1 MPRPK
6 KPGAPE
12 PKRRSRNGCWPC
24 KSRKVKCDE
33 GHPQCDNCQKSSI
46 ECDYSVRLSWLGD
59 GNYRPNRK
67 RRPDEAEGSPS
78 TPSTVLSSTSLSN
91 EWKTE
96 SIAKSGHHDL
106 GHLPALRTPVSTD
119 TPSPAAIIRTLAAPP
134 SLVFTPINQ
143 PPPISSSDS
152 APLDSVVAEH
162 HASIPDG
169 SVASNFLSE
178 DSPQHG
184 PGLRQEETFDS
195 RGQRGPLT
203 TERRSVGSAGAGGVS
218 PYDETDTTYTPP
230 SPQPSRKKPRYD
242 FKPVN
247 LEGVTE
253 VSPWSP
259 SSASTPESSGARPGL
274 HSIFTLPSA
283 PSPLTSIST
292 PSGEDDRRSVSGTTP
307 HVSTPSDIRR
317 LSVQSLLSA
326 PHDPS
331 RLGERTPSGLGRGS
345 HHAPARAITPE
356 TATFYGY
363 DSGEPDKDI
372 GQNDDAK
379 AIMGYSPID
388 SKGGQEFASEGM
400 TRENR
405 PSDFGFGMRET
416 RNYYERPVEIWISKE
431 LEPLPPKLRQNPMNL
446 LYFHHFLNHTSRVL
460 VPHDDPQSNPFRT
473 VLPQMA
479 VKHDNL
485 LSLLLAYSASH
496 RARQLKYPEPSLR
509 IAHLVQGVIAD
520 LRSLVQQSMNDP
532 ETVISTADLAAAIM
546 LASLE
551 IISPAAIGG
560 SIPWHHHLNLA
571 RELISRMP
579 DGLRRIQPD
588 TQEHC
593 VRSLLWSWFAYL
605 DVLGSLS
612 GGPATLLTP
621 SCYTTGGPPSPGL
634 PPSSDDHAAEGH
646 WDEDMERIDCILG
659 FTPRCVFIL
668 ARIAELARHCEEAR
682 LHQAGWT
689 PDAATRAAAS
699 ALETA
704 ALRSLAA
711 PSRPCGHVHA
721 PEPLRRWDRTQMA
734 AANRAF
740 HHAALIHLHRRAL
753 GKRSGHPDV
762 RGAAQS
768 ILECL
773 EHVERGSSAETC
785 LLFPMFTAGC
795 ELVDSV
801 ERGAILERIL
811 TVERTGMVQVQRARR
826 LMEKVWE
833 TGQPWE
839 MLVDTE
845 FIG

>member
-1 MPRPK
+1 M
-6 KPGAPE
+6 G
-12 PKRRSRNGCWPC
+12 
-24 KSRKVKCDE
+24 
-33 GHPQCDNCQKSSI
+33 
-46 ECDYSVRLSWLGD
+46 
-59 GNYRPNRK
+59 
-67 RRPDEAEGSPS
+67 
-78 TPSTVLSSTSLSN
+78 
-91 EWKTE
+91 TE
-96 SIAKSGHHDL
+96 
-106 GHLPALRTPVSTD
+106 
-119 TPSPAAIIRTLAAPP
+119 
-134 SLVFTPINQ
+134 
-143 PPPISSSDS
+143 
-152 APLDSVVAEH
+152 E
-162 HASIPDG
+162 
-169 SVASNFLSE
+169 
-178 DSPQHG
+178 
-184 PGLRQEETFDS
+184 
-195 RGQRGPLT
+195 
-203 TERRSVGSAGAGGVS
+203 VS
-218 PYDETDTTYTPP
+218 PYVENDTIDTPP
-230 SPQPSRKKPRYD
+230 TPQRPWKKPKYG
-242 FKPVN
+242 FNPVN
-247 LEGVTE
+247 FEGITE
-253 VSPWSP
+253 ASPWCP
-259 SSASTPESSGARPGL
+259 PPASTAEFGVRPCL
-274 HSIFTLPSA
+274 YSNLSLPLA
-283 PSPLTSIST
+283 ASPLTSIST
-292 PSGEDDRRSVSGTTP
+292 SIGDDDHCCVSRTTP
-307 HVSTPSDIRR
+307 NMSAPSDIRR
-317 LSVQSLLSA
+317 LSVQSLLST
-326 PHDPS
+326 PYDVKPK
-331 RLGERTPSGLGRGS
+331 LGERTFPGLGPGS
-345 HHAPARAITPE
+345 HDVLARAVTPE

-372 GQNDDAK
+372 GLSDDAK
-379 AIMGYSPID
+379 AIMGYSPSD
-388 SKGGQEFASEGM
+388 FKGGHESASEGM
-400 TRENR
+400 TRESY

-416 RNYYERPVEIWISKE
+416 RNYYERRVEVWISKE

-446 LYFHHFLNHTSRVL
+446 LYFHHFLNHTARVL

-496 RARQLKYPEPSLR
+496 RARHLKYPEPSLR

-520 LRSLVQQSMNDP
+520 LSSLVKQSMNDP
-532 ETVISTADLAAAIM
+532 GTVISTADLAAAIM

-579 DGLRRIQPD
+579 DGLRRIQPA
-588 TQEHC
+588 TQEQC

-634 PPSSDDHAAEGH
+634 PHSDDHTGEGH

-682 LHQAGWT
+682 LHRAGWT

-699 ALETA
+699 SLETA
-704 ALRSLAA
+704 VLRSLAA

-721 PEPLRRWDRTQMA
+721 PSPLRRWDRTQMA

-740 HHAALIHLHRRAL
+740 HHAALIHLHRRVL

-768 ILECL
+768 VLECL

-801 ERGAILERIL
+801 ERGVILERIL
-811 TVERTGMVQVQRARR
+811 TVERTGMMQVSRFSPSVIR
-826 LMEKVWE
+826 LIVP
-833 TGQPWE
+833 GY
-839 MLVDTE
+839 
-845 FIG
+845 

>member
-1 MPRPK
+1 MPIHCFSC
-6 KPGAPE
+6 E
-12 PKRRSRNGCWPC
+12 
-24 KSRKVKCDE
+24 KS
-33 GHPQCDNCQKSSI
+33 GI
-46 ECDYSVRLSWLGD
+46 ECDYSVRLNWLGD
-59 GNYRPNRK
+59 GNYRPTKK
-67 RRPDEAEGSPS
+67 RPYEAEASPPA
-78 TPSTVLSSTSLSN
+78 PSTVLSTLSPPKDWKN
-91 EWKTE
+91 ELESPRRFHDTE
-96 SIAKSGHHDL
+96 P
-106 GHLPALRTPVSTD
+106 LPAPR
-119 TPSPAAIIRTLAAPP
+119 AAINTEPRLVGDIIPTITAPP
-134 SLVFTPINQ
+134 SLVSTPINE
-143 PPPISSSDS
+143 PHPISSSGS
-152 APLDSVVAEH
+152 AASHGVLNVL
-162 HASIPDG
+162 HASLQADT
-169 SVASNFLSE
+169 S
-178 DSPQHG
+178 
-184 PGLRQEETFDS
+184 DS
-195 RGQRGPLT
+195 RSEHVPPTTKRGGIET
-203 TERRSVGSAGAGGVS
+203 TGAGAILS
-218 PYDETDTTYTPP
+218 YDEADAIDTPP
-230 SPQPSRKKPRYD
+230 SPQPSRKKSRYSL
-242 FKPVN
+242 KPAN
-247 LEGVTE
+247 LEGAAE
-253 VSPWSP
+253 VPPWSP
-259 SSASTPESSGARPGL
+259 SSASTTGSPGL
-274 HSIFTLPSA
+274 RPCLPSTFSLPSA
-283 PSPLTSIST
+283 PSPLTSVST
-292 PSGEDDRRSVSGTTP
+292 PDGEEEHRRLPRATP
-307 HVSTPSDIRR
+307 YLPWPSDIRR
-317 LSVQSLLSA
+317 LSVQSLLTS
-326 PHDPS
+326 PHDHS
-331 RLGERTPSGLGRGS
+331 RLSERPFSQLGRRS
-345 HHAPARAITPE
+345 HHGLPRAITPE

-363 DSGEPDKDI
+363 DNGQPDEDI

-388 SKGGQEFASEGM
+388 SQGGPECASEDT
-400 TRENR
+400 TRESLA
-405 PSDFGFGMRET
+405 SDFGFGMRET
-416 RNYYERPVEIWISKE
+416 GNYYERRIEVRISKE
-431 LEPLPPKLRQNPMNL
+431 LEPLPPKLRQNPMNI
-446 LYFHHFLNHTSRVL
+446 LYFHHFLNHTARVL

-496 RARQLKYPEPSLR
+496 RARHLKYPEPSLR

-520 LRSLVQQSMNDP
+520 LRSLVQQSMNNP
-532 ETVISTADLAAAIM
+532 GTVISTADLAAAIM

-579 DGLRRIQPD
+579 DGLRSIQAS

-612 GGPATLLTP
+612 GGPSTLLTP
-621 SCYTTGGPPSPGL
+621 SCYTSGGPLSPTIQQVDFD
-634 PPSSDDHAAEGH
+634 PAEDP

-682 LHQAGWT
+682 LHSISWT
-689 PDAATRAAAS
+689 PDPAAQAAAA

-721 PEPLRRWDRTQMA
+721 PSPLRRWDRTQMA

-740 HHAALIHLHRRAL
+740 HHAALIHLHRRVL
-753 GKRSGHPDV
+753 GKKSSHPDV

-768 ILECL
+768 VLECL

-795 ELVDSV
+795 ELVDPA
-801 ERGAILERIL
+801 ERGVVLERIVS
-811 TVERTGMVQVQRARR
+811 VERTGMMQVSRYSSPPSPASVAGSAVCGEMQWRFAMLKNVCQVHRARK

-833 TGQPWE
+833 TGRPWE
-839 MLVDTE
+839 TLVDAE

>member
-1 MPRPK
+1 M
-6 KPGAPE
+6 
-12 PKRRSRNGCWPC
+12 
-24 KSRKVKCDE
+24 KCDE
-33 GHPQCDNCQKSSI
+33 GHPHCDNCQKANI
-46 ECDYSVRLSWLGD
+46 ECDYSVRLNWLGD
-59 GNYRPNRK
+59 GNYRPSKK
-67 RRPDEAEGSPS
+67 RRPDDAEASSSTSSTVFSRASPRNEGNIGSLAESRRHDPELLSFFKTTIYTELSMPPS
-78 TPSTVLSSTSLSN
+78 VTPSTTALASL
-91 EWKTE
+91 
-96 SIAKSGHHDL
+96 D
-106 GHLPALRTPVSTD
+106 
-119 TPSPAAIIRTLAAPP
+119 
-134 SLVFTPINQ
+134 FTPINKLR
-143 PPPISSSDS
+143 PNSHFGP
-152 APLDSVVAEH
+152 APLDSVEGAPQP
-162 HASIPDG
+162 SIPNDA
-169 SVASNFLSE
+169 VSNHAVKHRSYPRRE
-178 DSPQHG
+178 DAPN
-184 PGLRQEETFDS
+184 S
-195 RGQRGPLT
+195 RHERGPLT
-203 TERRSVGSAGAGGVS
+203 TEESGVGSVRGSGTS
-218 PYDETDTTYTPP
+218 PYDETGTAGTSP
-230 SPQPSRKKPRYD
+230 SPQSPRKKHRHG
-242 FKPVN
+242 FRPVS
-247 LEGVTE
+247 LAGVTDI
-253 VSPWSP
+253 SPWSP
-259 SSASTPESSGARPGL
+259 SSPSTAGSPEVRPYL
-274 HSIFTLPSA
+274 QSNFSLPSA

-292 PSGEDDRRSVSGTTP
+292 PGGEDDHRCVPRTTP
-307 HVSTPSDIRR
+307 HVPSPSDVRR
-317 LSVQSLLSA
+317 LSVQSLLSV
-326 PHDPS
+326 PHDAS
-331 RLGERTPSGLGRGS
+331 MSSERTFSGLGRGS
-345 HHAPARAITPE
+345 HNVPTRAITPE

-363 DSGEPDKDI
+363 DTGEPDRDI
-372 GQNDDAK
+372 GQNDDARG
-379 AIMGYSPID
+379 IMGYSPVD
-388 SKGGQEFASEGM
+388 SKEGQEFASAGM
-400 TRENR
+400 TRESH

-416 RNYYERPVEIWISKE
+416 RNYYERPVEVWISKE
-431 LEPLPPKLRQNPMNL
+431 LEPLPNKLRQNPMNL
-446 LYFHHFLNHTSRVL
+446 LYFHHFLNHTARVL

-496 RARQLKYPEPSLR
+496 RARHLKYPEPSLR

-520 LRSLVQQSMNDP
+520 LRSLVQQSMNNP

-579 DGLRRIQPD
+579 DGLRRIQPA

-593 VRSLLWSWFAYL
+593 IRSLLWSWFAYL

-634 PPSSDDHAAEGH
+634 PQSEEGH
-646 WDEDMERIDCILG
+646 WDEDMESIDCILG

-682 LHQAGWT
+682 LRQPGWT
-689 PDAATRAAAS
+689 PDAATRAAAT

-721 PEPLRRWDRTQMA
+721 PSPLRRWDRTQMA

-740 HHAALIHLHRRAL
+740 HHAALIHLHRRVL

-811 TVERTGMVQVQRARR
+811 TVERTGMMQVQRARR

-839 MLVDTE
+839 MLVDAE